1 MNFRTLNPSCESQM
15 SRRSWLRG
23 SGALALGAGL
33 GSSLLIDQLLHPRNA
48 LGSAASKV
56 PFQLGLQLY
65 SLRSFPVDVALQHAK
80 DLGFAQVE
88 FYSGMFPLN
97 ATQEQIDAL
106 VGKVKSLGLTI
117 SAHGVNG
124 FGGDAAANR
133 KVFEFA
139 KKAGIRTLSADP
151 SPEAFPSLD
160 ELVKEFDIR
169 IAIHNHGPSHRYNKA
184 VDVLRAV
191 EKWDPRIGACADLG
205 HYIRSGERP
214 TDVIRTLQGR
224 LYGIHLKDFA
234 EMQEKAKGVILG
246 KGHLQCSEVFD
257 AMVRANFPADGAL
270 SLEYEENP
278 KDPIA
283 DIRECVA
290 IAKKAMEEVKG

>member
-1 MNFRTLNPSCESQM
+1 MKFQPLNPFHTSDV
-15 SRRSWLRG
+15 SRRSWLRT
-23 SGALALGAGL
+23 SGAALVGAGI
-33 GSSLLIDQLLHPRNA
+33 GSSFLLGPNKASHA
-48 LGSAASKV
+48 AEASAAKV

-65 SLRSFPVDVALQHAK
+65 SLRNFPVDVALQHAK
-80 DLGFAQVE
+80 DLGFSQVE

-97 ATQEQIDAL
+97 STQEQIDAL

-151 SPEAFPSLD
+151 SPEAFASLN

-214 TDVIRTLQGR
+214 TEVIRTLQGR

-257 AMVRANFPADGAL
+257 ALLKANFPADGAL

-283 DIRECVA
+283 DIRECVS
-290 IAKKAMEEVKG
+290 IAKKAMDAAAS